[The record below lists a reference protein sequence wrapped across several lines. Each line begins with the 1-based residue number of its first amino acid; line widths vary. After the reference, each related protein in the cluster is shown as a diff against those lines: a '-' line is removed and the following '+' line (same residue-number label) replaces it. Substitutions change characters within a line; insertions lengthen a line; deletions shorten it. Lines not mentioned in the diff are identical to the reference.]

1 MTNKKLTKK
10 DHFNALL
17 ALAEAQN
24 DQTLVDFINHELELL
39 TKKNSSERKPTAA
52 QKENEGIKAIILA
65 ALTTTP
71 TSISDLQKK
80 DAALAEISN
89 QKISALLRQLII
101 DNKVVRTEDKKKALF
116 ALVG

>member
-1 MTNKKLTKK
+1 MANKKLTKR

-17 ALAEAQN
+17 ALVEAQDN
-24 DQTLVDFINHELELL
+24 QVLVEFVNHELELL
-39 TKKNSSERKPTAA
+39 SKKNSSERKPTAA
-52 QKENEGIKAIILA
+52 QKENEIVKEIILA

-71 TSISDLQKK
+71 AQISELQKTH
-80 DAALAEISN
+80 AELAEISN

-116 ALVG
+116 ALIG

>member
-1 MTNKKLTKK
+1 MNKKLTKR
-10 DHFNALL
+10 DHFTALL

-24 DQTLVDFINHELELL
+24 DQVLVDFINHELELL
-39 TKKNSSERKPTAA
+39 TKKNSAERKPTAA

-116 ALVG
+116 ALIG

>member
-10 DHFNALL
+10 DHFAALL
-17 ALAEAQN
+17 TLAEVQEN
-24 DQTLVDFINHELELL
+24 QTLVDFINHELELL
-39 TKKNSSERKPTAA
+39 SKKNTADRKPTAA

-116 ALVG
+116 ALVS

>member
-39 TKKNSSERKPTAA
+39 TKKNSTERKPTAA

-101 DNKVVRTEDKKKALF
+101 DNKVIRTEDKKKALF
-116 ALVG
+116 ALIG

>member
-1 MTNKKLTKK
+1 MNKKLTKR
-10 DHFNALL
+10 DHFTALL
-17 ALAEAQN
+17 ALAEVQN

-39 TKKNSSERKPTAA
+39 TKKNSTERKPTAA

>member
-17 ALAEAQN
+17 ALAEAQDN
-24 DQTLVDFINHELELL
+24 QTLVDFINHELELL
-39 TKKNSSERKPTAA
+39 TKKNSTERKPTAA
-52 QKENEGIKAIILA
+52 QKENEGIKAVILA

>member
-1 MTNKKLTKK
+1 MNKKLTKR
-10 DHFNALL
+10 DHFTALL

-52 QKENEGIKAIILA
+52 QKENEKIKTIILA

-116 ALVG
+116 ALIS

>member
-1 MTNKKLTKK
+1 MNKKLTKR
-10 DHFNALL
+10 DHFTALL

-24 DQTLVDFINHELELL
+24 DQALVDFINHELELL
-39 TKKNSSERKPTAA
+39 TKKNSTERKPTAA

-116 ALVG
+116 ALIG